1 MVHIYVPSRSRLA
14 PDPKIHSA
22 AESTQMTYFAR
33 TATGHRCYQSC
44 QVPNAQ
50 SGLPTRA
57 GKRERERE
65 RETRRIDT
73 RLYDIHRA
81 RWEETIGCDQITPW
95 ILEAERPRI
104 CCKNSPWTTYRGW
117 QNTHSARNQE
127 KRDGERGRE
136 RERVPQPI
144 GPALRP
150 LSLYLSLIPTHH
162 SVSHPSKCIDTLSQ
176 SHSQRDQVPLDAPE
190 RRVSQQE
197 NND

>member
-22 AESTQMTYFAR
+22 AESTQMTYFA
-33 TATGHRCYQSC
+33 HRHRA
-44 QVPNAQ
+44 QVLSIMPGTKCAIRPPDQ
-50 SGLPTRA
+50 GRQE
-57 GKRERERE
+57 GEGEGE

-136 RERVPQPI
+136 RESPTAHRTSI
-144 GPALRP
+144 ETSLP
-150 LSLYLSLIPTHH
+150 LSFPHTH
-162 SVSHPSKCIDTLSQ
+162 PPQCLPPK
-176 SHSQRDQVPLDAPE
+176 
-190 RRVSQQE
+190 
-197 NND
+197 

>member
-1 MVHIYVPSRSRLA
+1 
-14 PDPKIHSA
+14 
-22 AESTQMTYFAR
+22 MTYFA
-33 TATGHRCYQSC
+33 HRHRA
-44 QVPNAQ
+44 QVLSIMPGTKCAIRPPDQ
-50 SGLPTRA
+50 GRQE
-57 GKRERERE
+57 GEGEGE

-127 KRDGERGRE
+127 KRESQ
-136 RERVPQPI
+136 RVPQLI